1 MEYIYGAEGHRVAQ
15 GTITPAAPGQLL
27 SCNLSTNGIRAG
39 CPIQAALGLSGDGDA
54 ALRGERVRTETD
66 GTGNWQHT
74 NVYAGS
80 ELLATYDAAGL
91 HFYLADPLGTRR
103 VQLNSAG
110 QVEGT
115 DASLPYGD
123 GFAQTASDDPTTQHY
138 AQLSF
143 DAETGLDHAEARQYA
158 PWMGRWTAPDPYN
171 GSYDLANPQSLNR
184 YAYVNN
190 NPLGFVDP
198 SGEAGG
204 ALGFVGGGACGKKIA
219 NLHISIGT
227 SGYFINPCNPAI
239 SVASIGVTAAIK
251 GLGWGGQASTAA
263 LESGAAAVL
272 AAGLTIGCSINN
284 DPTLC
289 GPKGWASVFIGGNA
303 GKVVDDMIAAAGA
316 TAGIMCLASG
326 GTACEYAL
334 AYVIYSMANDAFAAI
349 WSILGLDSPQ
359 FKGSLLPRP
368 TALDGLGSS
377 ATGIPDKNLS
387 IQDIMGHSQYGVIQ
401 SPGFQIPGQ
410 ISY

>member
-66 GTGNWQHT
+66 GNGNWQHT

-171 GSYDLANPQSLNR
+171 DSYDLANPQSLNR

-204 ALGFVGGGACGKKIA
+204 VTGWGGVCKIGGNIDGNAFQQFGGF
-219 NLHISIGT
+219 
-227 SGYFINPCNPAI
+227 NPCNPIVSIISAGVVYSGLATSLGIVPAASASMTAAQIAI
-239 SVASIGVTAAIK
+239 RQMAAVGAVVNAAFTIACSIDNFNSAMCGPSGWTSIAFGSNSVVGKVINDQIAAEGAALCVAAAMGGIGAAPCIGYAIYSVANAVFSWAWSAF
-251 GLGWGGQASTAA
+251 
-263 LESGAAAVL
+263 SG
-272 AAGLTIGCSINN
+272 
-284 DPTLC
+284 
-289 GPKGWASVFIGGNA
+289 
-303 GKVVDDMIAAAGA
+303 
-316 TAGIMCLASG
+316 
-326 GTACEYAL
+326 
-334 AYVIYSMANDAFAAI
+334 
-349 WSILGLDSPQ
+349 PQ
-359 FKGSLLPRP
+359 FTGSLLPRP
-368 TALDGLGSS
+368 SALDGLGSS
-377 ATGIPDKNLS
+377 ATGIPNKNLS
-387 IQDIMGHSQYGVIQ
+387 LQEILGQPSTNAI
-401 SPGFQIPGQ
+401 PTPGQ
-410 ISY
+410 